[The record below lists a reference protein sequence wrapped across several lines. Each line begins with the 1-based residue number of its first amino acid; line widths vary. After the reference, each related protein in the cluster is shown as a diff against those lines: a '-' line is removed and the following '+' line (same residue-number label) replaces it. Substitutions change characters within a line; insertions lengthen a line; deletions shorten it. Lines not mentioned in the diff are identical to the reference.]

1 MANEI
6 KDFLSYNWD
15 VTNKRYKNF
24 TDLGN
29 YMILIDELKECDID
43 EIFETVRVFSGEPA
57 KACTSCAKI
66 ADNKD
71 MLVGRNMDIDARQ
84 FPTILAPTSFG
95 KYKTINISYMFNG
108 PWKYKDIL
116 TEGEL
121 NEYYAR
127 AVPFAATDVFN
138 EKGLYIETNMRVPS
152 DDFPFV
158 STNPGKKKASWTLI
172 PALAC
177 AYCAT
182 VDEAMQYIK
191 NSYDYYIFN
200 NEASG
205 MMGWNYAFLMADA
218 SGKYGVLESFNGELH
233 FTPYQYGQANYY
245 LNPTASAKELYG
257 GGYGRLEFINKRL
270 FIPQTKED
278 MLELMSKIF
287 FSKEVLYPGNSFK
300 DDAGK
305 IHFVD
310 DKGNEICDWRSD
322 YSQNIFIYDDGS
334 VHGFSDVQSK
344 EEAYCKARLVGDLDG
359 MKANESFHEKF
370 EQERNRVTTAWAL
383 NDKNFEALQKAVVE
397 KNATNISAMEEYCKG
412 NEDPLRDNG
421 HVWTSS
427 ISLGI
432 NCTDR
437 SFILK
442 MWEKDNVKI
451 TFKWQ

>member
-1 MANEI
+1 MSKEI
-6 KDFLSYNWD
+6 KDLLSYNWEI
-15 VTNKRYKNF
+15 TNKRYKNF

-29 YMILIDELKECDID
+29 YMLLADELKECDID
-43 EIFETVRVFSGEPA
+43 ETFATVRAFSGEPP
-57 KACTSCAKI
+57 KACTACAKI
-66 ADNKD
+66 ADNGNV
-71 MLVGRNMDIDARQ
+71 LVGRNMDIDARQ

-95 KYKTINISYMFNG
+95 KYRTMNISYMFNG

-116 TEGEL
+116 AAGEL
-121 NEYYAR
+121 NEYYVR

-138 EKGLYIETNMRVPS
+138 EKGLYIETNMRTPS

-158 STNPGKKKASWTLI
+158 PTNPGKKPASWTLI

-177 AYCAT
+177 SCCAT
-182 VDEAMQYIK
+182 VDEALEYIK
-191 NSYDYYIFN
+191 DSYDYYVFN

-218 SGKYGVLESFNGELH
+218 TGKYGVLESFNGELY

-270 FIPQTKED
+270 FRPQTKED
-278 MLELMSKIF
+278 MLDLMASIF
-287 FSKEVLYPGNSFK
+287 FSKEVLYPGNSYR
-300 DDAGK
+300 DDSGK

-310 DKGNEICDWRSD
+310 DKENEICDWRSD
-322 YSQNIFIYDDGS
+322 YCQGVFIYDDGS
-334 VHGFSDVQSK
+334 VHGFSDVQDG
-344 EEAYCKARLVGDLDG
+344 EEAYCAARQANDEAG
-359 MKANESFHEKF
+359 MKANQASHDRYE
-370 EQERNRVTTAWAL
+370 EQRNRATAAWSVT
-383 NDKNFEALQKAVVE
+383 DSNFEALQKAVVE
-397 KNATNISAMEEYCKG
+397 KNAENISAMEEYCNG

-432 NCTDR
+432 DCTDK
-437 SFILK
+437 SFVLK

-451 TFKWQ
+451 TMKW